1 MFVFLYTVLFLVIYV
16 IVGMVIFF
24 VFGRKFNPFN
34 YNPLSTETLNCV
46 VEVNSSSY
54 SLWWLFYNQTKLIL
68 VWPLVLFFAIGYVMG
83 EGIYIKKINGN
94 KDALVAS
101 WYF

>member
-1 MFVFLYTVLFLVIYV
+1 MFVFLYTVFFLVIYV
-16 IVGMVIFF
+16 IVGVFLFF
-24 VFGRKFNPFN
+24 VFGKKFTPRNCE
-34 YNPLSTETLNCV
+34 PLSTDTLNCV
-46 VEVNSSSY
+46 IETNSSSY
-54 SLWWLFYNQTKLIL
+54 SLWWLLDNQPKLIL
-68 VWPLVLFFAIGYVMG
+68 VWPLALFFAIGYIMG

>member
-16 IVGMVIFF
+16 FVGVILFS
-24 VFGRKFNPFN
+24 VFARKLTPRDCK
-34 YNPLSTETLNCV
+34 PLSTETLNCV
-46 VEVNSSSY
+46 IDASSSSH
-54 SLWWLFYNQTKLIL
+54 SLWWLHDNQPKLIL
-68 VWPLVLFFAIGYVMG
+68 LWPLALFFAIGYIMG